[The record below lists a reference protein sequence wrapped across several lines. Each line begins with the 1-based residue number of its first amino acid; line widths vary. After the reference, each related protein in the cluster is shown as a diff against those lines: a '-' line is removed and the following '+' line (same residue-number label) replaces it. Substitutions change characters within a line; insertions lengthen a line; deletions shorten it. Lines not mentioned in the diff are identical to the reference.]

1 MLEISDILD
10 NVEQF
15 NSYVYE
21 EKENYFLTLFN
32 GIKIK
37 ESDQLDDKDKTD
49 AKNIYIKNFFKTI
62 NDDKRNNTQI
72 KPQVLFE
79 KNDNQIKSVDDIARI
94 KAKKDYKISNY
105 LAIVQ
110 ADGDGMTNKLKNFLK
125 VVLIIRLNQP
135 L

>member
-1 MLEISDILD
+1 MIILCLEISEILD

-49 AKNIYIKNFFKTI
+49 AKKYLYQKT
-62 NDDKRNNTQI
+62 
-72 KPQVLFE
+72 F
-79 KNDNQIKSVDDIARI
+79 
-94 KAKKDYKISNY
+94 
-105 LAIVQ
+105 
-110 ADGDGMTNKLKNFLK
+110 
-125 VVLIIRLNQP
+125 
-135 L
+135 

>member
-49 AKNIYIKNFFKTI
+49 AKNIYIKS
-62 NDDKRNNTQI
+62 KRIQ
-72 KPQVLFE
+72 QR
-79 KNDNQIKSVDDIARI
+79 KNHR
-94 KAKKDYKISNY
+94 
-105 LAIVQ
+105 
-110 ADGDGMTNKLKNFLK
+110 
-125 VVLIIRLNQP
+125 
-135 L
+135 